1 MPRRIPSKFFI
12 KLRKSTT
19 TTVSI
24 KDFSDILNPIVVV
37 NGEIS
42 KFKQEHDQ
50 NYQHPFEASTF
61 KSSIKPLSSRLLF
74 KDFHIAMFIF

>member
-1 MPRRIPSKFFI
+1 MPRRISSKFFI

-19 TTVSI
+19 STVSI

-42 KFKQEHDQ
+42 KFKLEHEQ
-50 NYQHPFEASTF
+50 NY
-61 KSSIKPLSSRLLF
+61 
-74 KDFHIAMFIF
+74 